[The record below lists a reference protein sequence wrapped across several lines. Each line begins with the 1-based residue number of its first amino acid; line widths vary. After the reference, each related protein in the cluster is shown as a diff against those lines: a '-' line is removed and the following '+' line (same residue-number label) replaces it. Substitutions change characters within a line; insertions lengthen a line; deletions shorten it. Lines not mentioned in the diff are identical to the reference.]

1 MLKRLTLLVLL
12 ATLLTQC
19 AKRGSPTGGP
29 EDVTPPV
36 MLRAVPPQK
45 TVNFKEDQ
53 IRIYFDEYI
62 KLNKLQEQLVISPP
76 LEQTAYLISPQSV
89 AAKYI
94 EIEFLDTLSPNTTYT
109 FNFGESVV
117 DNNEGNPY
125 SFFSYVF
132 STGNEIDSL
141 SIRGDISDALDR
153 NPESFVSVMLYPVDS
168 TYTDSIIYKE
178 KPLYYTNTLDSL
190 THFNLPNLR
199 AGTYALVALKDTGK
213 NFLFDPSVDKI
224 DMVERVIT
232 LPTDSLFNLTLFQ
245 EKVSFDFGRAYQ
257 AGQNRIGLG
266 YKGNAKGAQI
276 TLDQEVGDSFAS
288 VISFDQKKD
297 SLYFWYRN
305 LTADTLRFSA
315 NKDSLQKKFVFRLRN
330 ADPDSLA
337 VEVSPSGVL
346 HLTDTIKFM
355 SNTPIQKL
363 VPDSIRLRDKDSVLI
378 NFNVNLRNKHEAHLH
393 FDVFPNE
400 KYQLEMLPGALTDFF
415 DVANDSLFVN
425 LSTKS
430 RVDYGNLS
438 LRLQNVPSYPLFVD
452 VLNPNEEIVRSVYLA
467 EPKGLVRF
475 NYLIPNKYYIRVRLD
490 ENKNGKWDTGNY
502 LAKKKP
508 EAVYHYEP
516 ILDVRA
522 NWELQ
527 EQFRLE

>member
-1 MLKRLTLLVLL
+1 M
-12 ATLLTQC
+12 
-19 AKRGSPTGGP
+19 
-29 EDVTPPV
+29 
-36 MLRAVPPQK
+36 
-45 TVNFKEDQ
+45 
-53 IRIYFDEYI
+53 
-62 KLNKLQEQLVISPP
+62 
-76 LEQTAYLISPQSV
+76 
-89 AAKYI
+89 
-94 EIEFLDTLSPNTTYT
+94 
-109 FNFGESVV
+109 
-117 DNNEGNPY
+117 
-125 SFFSYVF
+125 
-132 STGNEIDSL
+132 
-141 SIRGDISDALDR
+141 
-153 NPESFVSVMLYPVDS
+153 
-168 TYTDSIIYKE
+168 
-178 KPLYYTNTLDSL
+178 
-190 THFNLPNLR
+190 
-199 AGTYALVALKDTGK
+199 
-213 NFLFDPSVDKI
+213 
-224 DMVERVIT
+224 
-232 LPTDSLFNLTLFQ
+232 
-245 EKVSFDFGRAYQ
+245 
-257 AGQNRIGLG
+257 
-266 YKGNAKGAQI
+266 
-276 TLDQEVGDSFAS
+276 GDSFAS

-378 NFNVNLRNKHEAHLH
+378 NFNVNLRNKHEAHLY

-452 VLNPNEEIVRSVYLA
+452 VLNPNEEIVRSVYLV

-475 NYLIPNKYYIRVRLD
+475 DYLIPNKYYIRVRLD

-502 LAKKKP
+502 LSKKKP

-527 EQFRLE
+527 ELFRLE